1 MLDHPYASLLP
12 HVERP
17 GRYLGG
23 EFGCASPKP
32 GARARIAL
40 CFPDLYE
47 VGMSHIGLAVL
58 YEAVNRIPGLAAE
71 RVFMPWPDMEAAIRG
86 RGLPLLSL
94 ESATPLHRFDA
105 VGFSLQYEL
114 TYTNLLA
121 MLDLGGIPRRA
132 ERRGPDSPIV
142 IAGGP
147 LAFQCEP
154 LAPFLD
160 VVVLG
165 DGEEALPALLT
176 RLAEAR
182 AAGASREERIAAIC
196 ELPFAFSPSR
206 LERAPDP
213 ASGRLVV
220 TGPALPAARR
230 AFLAD
235 LGAQPPG
242 AGPVPSVG
250 AVFDRYSLEIAR
262 GCTEGCRFCQA
273 GFLYRPTRQ
282 RDEHQALAAA
292 ERAVGELGYDEI
304 SLAALSSAD
313 HGRIEPLLHL
323 LGERLTP
330 RRVSLAVPSLR
341 AYGLADGLIEIV
353 GRLRASGVTL
363 APEAGSRRLREL
375 VNKNVTEDDLFAA
388 AARFFDRGFDRIKL
402 YFMIGLPDE
411 TDEDVLAIADLAA
424 RLQRLGR
431 ERRGGGRPTVTAS
444 VSNFVPK
451 PHTPFETEP
460 MIPLHEIE
468 RRQRLLAAA
477 GREARVEVRLHDA
490 RLSRLEGIF
499 SRGDASLADVLEAAV
514 DRGAR
519 FDGWTEMFR
528 PGIWDE
534 LLPDD
539 AAAHWLEAIPDGARV
554 PWDHVDVGVSR
565 EFLAAERALA
575 HAGRATRPCGRFL
588 DPADPGGGPETFVC
602 HACGLG
608 CRSSDLPARP
618 GRMPPA
624 PPGPPPRRAPGKPRP
639 HAADEPRA
647 TKVERVRL
655 VFAKWGRQAWVGHLD
670 TVRLL
675 SRALRRAD
683 LELDYSRG
691 FHPKPRL
698 ELAPPLPLGT
708 AGLDEPLDVWLVQ
721 PPPKE
726 EILARLSGALP
737 AEMAIRSVALPGS
750 GAGSLSRCLDRAEY
764 MALIEADA
772 GAMRSAVRAL
782 LAGERFEIDHVRKG
796 RSRRVDVRP
805 VILDAA
811 VLDAPPTGLPL
822 PDPASRIA
830 LSFTLKFLPSG
841 GARPSD
847 LLRALC
853 GEDAAAAAWIIRT
866 KVVLSEAAAG

>member
-1 MLDHPYASLLP
+1 
-12 HVERP
+12 
-17 GRYLGG
+17 
-23 EFGCASPKP
+23 
-32 GARARIAL
+32 
-40 CFPDLYE
+40 
-47 VGMSHIGLAVL
+47 MSHIGLAVL
-58 YEAVNRIPGLAAE
+58 YEVVNLHPDLHAE
-71 RVFMPWPDMEAAIRG
+71 RCFMPWPDMEAALRA
-86 RGLPLLSL
+86 RGLSLLSL
-94 ESATPLHRFDA
+94 ESATPLRDFDA
-105 VGFSLQYEL
+105 LGFSLQYEL

-121 MLDLGGIPRRA
+121 MLDLGGVPRRA
-132 ERRGPDSPIV
+132 ERRGRDDPIV

-147 LAFQCEP
+147 AAFHCEP

-160 VVVLG
+160 LVVLG
-165 DGEEALPALLT
+165 DGEEALPALLR
-176 RLAEAR
+176 RLADAR
-182 AAGASREERIAAIC
+182 EAGATRRDRIEALR
-196 ELPFAFSPSR
+196 ELPFAFSPFR

-213 ASGRLVV
+213 VSGRLVV

-230 AFLAD
+230 ARIAD

-292 ERAVGELGYDEI
+292 ERAVGELGYDEL

-341 AYGLADGLIEIV
+341 AYGLPDGLVEIV

-363 APEAGSRRLREL
+363 APEAGSQRLRDL
-375 VNKNVTEDDLFAA
+375 VNKNVTEADLFGA

-411 TDEDVLAIADLAA
+411 TDEDVLAINDLAA

-460 MIPLHEIE
+460 MIPRSEIE

-477 GREARVEVRLHDA
+477 GREARVEIRLHDA

-519 FDGWTEMFR
+519 FDGWTEMFQAAL
-528 PGIWDE
+528 WED
-534 LLPDD
+534 LLPD
-539 AAAHWLEAIPDGARV
+539 AASARWLEAIPAEART
-554 PWDHVDVGVSR
+554 PWDHVGAGVSR
-565 EFLAAERALA
+565 EFLAAERAAA
-575 HAGRATRPCGRFL
+575 HAGRATPPCGRFL
-588 DPADPGGGPETFVC
+588 APAAPGGGPETFVC

-608 CRSSDLPARP
+608 CRAADLPARP
-618 GRMPPA
+618 ARLPPA
-624 PPGPPPRRAPGKPRP
+624 PLGLPPRRAPGKPRP
-639 HAADEPRA
+639 RGADEPRDRR
-647 TKVERVRL
+647 VERVRL

-675 SRALRRAD
+675 SRALRRAE

-708 AGLDEPLDVWLVQ
+708 AGLDEPLDVWLVE
-721 PPPKE
+721 PPAPA
-726 EILARLSGALP
+726 EIASRLSCALP
-737 AEMAIRSVALPGS
+737 ADMAVRSVVVLGP
-750 GAGSLSRCLDRAEY
+750 GAGSLSRSLDRAEY
-764 MALIEADA
+764 VALVEADA
-772 GAMRSAVRAL
+772 GAAREAVAAL
-782 LAGERFEIDHVRKG
+782 LAAGRFEIDHVRKG
-796 RSRRVDVRP
+796 RASRVDVRP
-805 VILDAA
+805 VVLDAG
-811 VLDAPPTGLPL
+811 VLDAPPAGLPI
-822 PDPASRIA
+822 PDPAGRIA
-830 LSFTLKFLPSG
+830 LAFCLKFLSSG
-841 GARPSD
+841 GARPSE

-853 GEDAAAAAWIIRT
+853 GEDAARDPWILRT
-866 KVVLSEAAAG
+866 KVVLASVP